1 MASRVFS
8 CYKQQMLKR
17 ALNCRLSGAKF
28 LPITST
34 VYVRQHTQ
42 TTFKDNPRPFD
53 KVLIANR
60 GEIACRVIQTCNRLG
75 IKTVAVYSE
84 ADATAKHVEIAD
96 EAICIGPPPSNQSYL
111 VMDSIIDACK
121 QTGAQAVHPGYGFL
135 SENYQFYEKL
145 EEAGI
150 AFVGPNKWALQAMG
164 DKIESKRIGLQ
175 AQVNTI
181 PGYDGVVESDDE
193 AYLLALEIGFPV
205 MLKASAGGG
214 GKGMRIAYNE
224 DEVRQ
229 GFRLSSQEAAQSFN
243 DDRLLIEKFVEEPRH
258 VEIQIMGD
266 NHGNVIYLNER
277 ECSVQRRNQKVVEE
291 APSPFLDPELRK
303 AMGTQAVML
312 ANEVGYNSAGTVEF
326 LVDKYKNFYFLEMNT
341 RLQVE
346 HPITEMITGV
356 DLVELMLRS
365 AAGQT
370 LPLTQDDVPLNGW
383 AIESRVYAEDP
394 YKNFG
399 LPSVG
404 LLKNYQEPVGT
415 GIRCDSGIKEGS
427 EISIYY
433 DSMICKL
440 VTYAQDR
447 ETALNIMDN
456 ALDSY
461 VIRGLAHNISLL
473 RDICDN
479 ENFRKGTFTTSF
491 LQEEYPEGFSGRQL
505 SPVEKDELV
514 LGAAFIHLKREQK
527 AAQFLNQKIAQ
538 PVKLDQFKL
547 FIKLDG
553 IKHMVSGNFD
563 GSSMHASV
571 NKGEEISLTSKWNAS
586 SLLIDATIGGNDVVF
601 QNTGRNGQSY
611 KIQHCGTVF
620 ELDVADALQNEME
633 AYMREKPK
641 EGASPFLKTPMPGT
655 VISISCQPGEKVFEG
670 QEVAVVEAMKLQ
682 NSLAIGR
689 TGIVKAIHASPGQN
703 LNEDDMIIELE
714 LEAAEA

>member
-1 MASRVFS
+1 MASRVFNICNPRIAS
-8 CYKQQMLKR
+8 FASQF
-17 ALNCRLSGAKF
+17 SKF
-28 LPITST
+28 HQLPVTST
-34 VYVRQHTQ
+34 IYLRHHTQ
-42 TTFKDNPRPFD
+42 STFKENPRPFD

-60 GEIACRVIQTCNRLG
+60 GEIACRVIKTCNRLG

-96 EAICIGPPPSNQSYL
+96 EAVCIGPPPSNESYL
-111 VMDSIIDACK
+111 VMDRIIDACL

-145 EEAGI
+145 EENGI
-150 AFVGPNKWALQAMG
+150 TFVGPNKYALQAMG

-175 AQVNTI
+175 AKVNTI
-181 PGYDGVVESDDE
+181 PGYDGVVENDDE
-193 AYLLALEIGFPV
+193 ALLMALEIGFPV

-224 DEVRQ
+224 EEVRQ
-229 GFRLSSQEAAQSFN
+229 GFRLSSQEAAKSFN

-258 VEIQIMGD
+258 VEIQVIGD
-266 NHGNVIYLNER
+266 NHGNVVYLNER

-303 AMGTQAVML
+303 AMGNQAVML
-312 ANEVGYNSAGTVEF
+312 AKEVGYNSAGTVEF

-365 AAGQT
+365 AAGQV
-370 LPLTQDDVPLNGW
+370 LPLKQEDVPIKGW

-404 LLKNYQEPVGT
+404 LLKNYQEPVGE

-440 VTYAQDR
+440 VTYADDR
-447 ETALNIMDN
+447 ETALNIMDK

-479 ENFRKGTFTTSF
+479 KNFRKGDFNTSF
-491 LQEEYPEGFSGRQL
+491 LPEEYPDGFSGRKL
-505 SPVEKDELV
+505 SPSEKDELI
-514 LGAAFIHLKREQK
+514 LGAAFLHLKREEK
-527 AAQFLNQKIAQ
+527 ASKFLNQKIAN
-538 PVKLDQFKL
+538 PVKLDKFKL
-547 FIKLDG
+547 FVKLDG
-553 IKHMVSGNFD
+553 VKHVVSGTFH
-563 GSSMHASV
+563 GSSITASI
-571 NKGEEISLTSKWNAS
+571 NKGENVELNSGWNSS
-586 SLLIDATIGGNDVVF
+586 SLLIDANIGGNDVVF
-601 QNTGRNGQSY
+601 QNISRVGQSY

-620 ELDVADALQNEME
+620 QLDVADSLQNEME
-633 AYMREKPK
+633 AYMKEKPP
-641 EGASPFLKTPMPGT
+641 EDASPFLKTPMPGT
-655 VISISCQPGEKVFEG
+655 VISISCKPGDKVFEG

-682 NSLAIGR
+682 NSLEIGR

-703 LNEDDMIIELE
+703 LNEDDLIIELE
-714 LEAAEA
+714 A